1 MRSRRSGPA
10 ARYRPTFRSSE
21 RVGGFQF
28 QFAPVFA
35 RSDVLLEGLWL
46 TLQLS
51 AIGISLGALLGILL
65 AMLRG
70 LAPRLLRWPVDAYVE
85 LVRNT
90 PFLVQLLIIFFGLPS
105 IGVKLT
111 AEQAAIGAIILNL
124 GAYSTEIVRAGIE
137 SIHRSQIEAGLSLA
151 MTRWQVFRH
160 VVIAPALARVWPSLS
175 SQFVLMM
182 LSTSVC
188 SFISVQELSATAAN
202 VESDTFR
209 SFEVYITVTAIYLAL
224 ALAMRGLLAGI
235 GAVLFPKGS
244 GLGRLRAQSGR

>member
-1 MRSRRSGPA
+1 M
-10 ARYRPTFRSSE
+10 
-21 RVGGFQF
+21 GGFQF
-28 QFAPVFA
+28 QFAPVLA
-35 RSDVLLEGLWL
+35 RGDALIEGLWL

-51 AIGISLGALLGILL
+51 GIGIACGALLGILL

-70 LAPRLLRWPVDAYVE
+70 LAPPALRWPVDAYVE

-90 PFLVQLLIIFFGLPS
+90 PFLVQLLIIFFGMPAAG
-105 IGVKLT
+105 IRLT
-111 AEQAAIGAIILNL
+111 AEQAALAAIILNL

-137 SIHRSQIEAGLSLA
+137 SVHRSQLEAGLSLA

-160 VVIAPALARVWPSLS
+160 VVIAPAIARVWPALS

-202 VESDTFR
+202 VESETFR
-209 SFEVYITVTAIYLAL
+209 SFEVYITVTLIYLGL
-224 ALAMRGLLAGI
+224 ALVMRGLLAGL
-235 GAVLFPKGS
+235 GLLLFPPGS
-244 GLGRLRAQSGR
+244 GLGRLRSQASR